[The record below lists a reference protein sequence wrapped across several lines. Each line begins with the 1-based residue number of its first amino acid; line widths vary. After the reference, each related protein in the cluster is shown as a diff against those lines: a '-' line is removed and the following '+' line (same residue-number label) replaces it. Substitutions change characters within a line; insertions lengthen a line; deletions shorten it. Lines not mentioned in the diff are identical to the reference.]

1 MFRFKRFSV
10 CQQGCAMKVGTDGV
24 LLGAWCALEASQ
36 RRVLDIGTGTGVIA
50 LMAAQR
56 SAEAR
61 ITAVDI
67 DGECARRAAG
77 NFAASPWGDRL
88 EAVQADIRDFA
99 SGHTFDHIITNPP
112 YFSSSLLPPDSGRR
126 LARHCVALPFADLAA
141 ARTVRPRVDDTARRC
156 GRCVRRDMPRHA
168 EPVAPLRRQ
177 NHSQL
182 CRKALDAGIRA
193 RRLRG
198 ATSRAAGHTDR
209 PRDLYR
215 GVPHADAR
223 FLPEILIWYE
233 KVLFLL

>member
-88 EAVQADIRDFA
+88 R
-99 SGHTFDHIITNPP
+99 SG
-112 YFSSSLLPPDSGRR
+112 SGRYTR
-126 LARHCVALPFADLAA
+126 LRVRPYVRPYNYQSALFLLIAVAARQRPSSGTPLRRAA
-141 ARTVRPRVDDTARRC
+141 VRRSGGGIRPPARTVRPRVDDTARRC

-209 PRDLYR
+209 PETFTEEYRTLTRDFYLK
-215 GVPHADAR
+215 
-223 FLPEILIWYE
+223 F
-233 KVLFLL
+233 

>member
-99 SGHTFDHIITNPP
+99 PGHTFDHIITNPP

-141 ARTVRPRVDDTARRC
+141 AFDRLLAPCGRVSMILPADAADAFVGICRGTLSLSRRC
-156 GRCVRRDMPRHA
+156 DVRTTPRSAVRRSMLEFGRGYCAQPRH
-168 EPVAPLRRQ
+168 ELLVIQTAPETFTEEYRTL
-177 NHSQL
+177 
-182 CRKALDAGIRA
+182 
-193 RRLRG
+193 
-198 ATSRAAGHTDR
+198 T
-209 PRDLYR
+209 RDFYLK
-215 GVPHADAR
+215 
-223 FLPEILIWYE
+223 F
-233 KVLFLL
+233 